1 MTKSR
6 NLIRKKQS
14 WSPAMDAEVRRRYP
28 HDPAAQI
35 AADMGLST
43 SQVYNR
49 AWSLGIK
56 KTRET
61 IARMSRERAADP
73 NHASRA
79 FRFKKGQV
87 PANKGLRRPGW
98 APGNMAKTQFK
109 KGRAASEARNYCQ
122 IGSLRINKDGYLERK
137 ITDDPTIYPARR
149 WIPIHR
155 QVWIEANGPVP
166 DRHMVV
172 FKKGMRTNVLEEITL
187 DRVECISLAENMRR
201 NTFHNYGPEV
211 AQVVQL
217 RGAITRQINKREGK
231 KAA

>member
-6 NLIRKKQS
+6 NIIRQKAR
-14 WSPAMDAEVRRRYP
+14 WTPAMDAEIVRRYP
-28 HDPAAQI
+28 HEPAVAI
-35 AADMGLST
+35 ASDMGLSLG
-43 SQVYNR
+43 QVYNR
-49 AWSLGIK
+49 AWALGIR
-56 KTRET
+56 KTPET
-61 IARMSRERAADP
+61 IARISRERAANP

-79 FRFKKGQV
+79 YRFKKGQV

-98 APGNMAKTQFK
+98 APGNMAATQFK
-109 KGRAASEARNYCQ
+109 KGQMPHNTHE
-122 IGSLRINKDGYLERK
+122 IGSHRLDPSGILQRK
-137 ITDDPTIYPARR
+137 ISNAKGSNSKR
-149 WIPIHR
+149 WRGVHEL
-155 QVWIEANGPVP
+155 VWVAANGPVP
-166 DRHMVV
+166 ARHIVV